1 MAGEKVIWKDEYG
14 CCPHDFPHRRAGEDP
29 ENYAQSQ
36 AGYECGRGVED
47 PENYAQSQAGYECG
61 RGVEVTLNR
70 KTVVKDN

>member
-36 AGYECGRGVED
+36 AGYECGRGVE
-47 PENYAQSQAGYECG
+47 
-61 RGVEVTLNR
+61 VTLNR